1 MTLMSTDN
9 KIVLAGKE
17 EILLTSGTVYI
28 RIKDGTIE
36 MGSPNQIWHRSGGLH
51 RNG

>member
-17 EILLTSGTVYI
+17 EILLTSGTAYI
-28 RIKDGTIE
+28 RIKMGQLKWDLQIRFGIE
-36 MGSPNQIWHRSGGLH
+36 VEDS
-51 RNG
+51 